1 MRYDLY
7 VVTSSELS
15 CGRQPLEVVRQA
27 LAGGAT
33 VIQLREKNWTARA
46 LVEVGREIRKLTRE
60 AGAGFIVNDRL
71 DVALAVEADGVHLGQ
86 DDLPASIARRLLG
99 PGRILGVSVGSVEE
113 AWDAQAAGA
122 DYLGVG
128 PIFATGSKA
137 DAGQPVGPEL
147 ISTLKR
153 VVSIPLVAIGGI
165 NRENAAGVVAAG
177 ADGVAVISAV
187 VSARDVRAAAAEL
200 LSVVEAAK
208 EGRKIR

>member
-15 CGRQPLEVVRQA
+15 CGRETLEVVRQA

-33 VIQLREKNWTARA
+33 VIQLREKNWPARA
-46 LVEVGREIRKLTRE
+46 LVEVGQEIRRLTRE
-60 AGAGFIVNDRL
+60 AGASFIVNDRL
-71 DVALAVEADGVHLGQ
+71 DVALAVDADGVHLGQ
-86 DDLPASIARRLLG
+86 DDLPAAIARRLLG
-99 PGRILGVSVGSVEE
+99 PGKILGVSVGSVAE
-113 AWDAQAAGA
+113 ARDAQAAGA

-128 PIFATGSKA
+128 PVFATGSKA
-137 DAGQPVGPEL
+137 DAGRPVGPEL

-165 NRENAAGVVAAG
+165 NRGNAAEVVAAG

-200 LSVVEAAK
+200 LAVVQAAK
-208 EGRKIR
+208 RGCAGR

>member
-15 CGRQPLEVVRQA
+15 CGRQTLEVVRQA